1 VNSLDAALV
10 LQVSAALLEGA
21 PCGPASDANRDGS
34 VDALDAALILQFD
47 AGLLP
52 ALPAGLAGLVR
63 MSVPWPVGG

>member
-1 VNSLDAALV
+1 V
-10 LQVSAALLEGA
+10 
-21 PCGPASDANRDGS
+21 NRDGS